1 MNKKFELVKENYIPY
16 KGRKLYQIRALRE
29 IQNERMIASI
39 KKGELGGYVESEKNL
54 SQEGNS
60 WICQSARIYD
70 NALVKDGALVG
81 NKVVVRGN
89 AIIEDIA
96 YVRAMQ
102 HGKTIIEDNARIG
115 GNSTVGSEDPFVSYN
130 TAQTAVC
137 GDSVIL
143 GNSIIERIHVN
154 DSLIRNADI
163 VDAQLYDS
171 IIYGEPGKR
180 DLFIA
185 SAFIQNSILYRSCG
199 KIEDSNIQSSIHAGQ
214 LKILGS
220 SIHGGE
226 FYNPLIKE
234 DGIEFPS
241 TNFKLFKERVR
252 REITNVIKFGRVPKE
267 LSWKGEFPRIKS
279 KEEVLKEYEEYK
291 RRSPYAFMHFLEFG
305 ITEDGKFERVNDP
318 LKIKN
323 YRFFIDSDKVDNF
336 CYQPPVKGVKIYPEH
351 SFTSIPS
358 SENLAYILCYKEAIN
373 AGLIKIEN
381 IDNPSIVT
389 EEWKKKQGFDET
401 GYVFII
407 TVEKN

>member
-1 MNKKFELVKENYIPY
+1 MSKKFELVKEKYITL
-16 KGRKLYQIRALRE
+16 KDGRKLYQIRALRE
-29 IQNERMIASI
+29 IQNERMIVSI

-60 WICQSARIYD
+60 WISQSARVYE
-70 NALVKDGALVG
+70 NALVKDGSLVG
-81 NKVVVRGN
+81 NKVIVRGN
-89 AIIEDIA
+89 AAIEDDA
-96 YVRAMQ
+96 YVRAMSI
-102 HGKTIIEDNARIG
+102 GKTIIEDNARIG
-115 GNSTVGSEDPFVSYN
+115 GISTVGLEDPFVVFNHKGTRIRGNSAILGN
-130 TAQTAVC
+130 TMIDRTDVK
-137 GDSVIL
+137 DSVIRDVH
-143 GNSIIERIHVN
+143 ITACDVEK
-154 DSLIRNADI
+154 
-163 VDAQLYDS
+163 S
-171 IIYGEPGKR
+171 IIYADY
-180 DLFIA
+180 DLFMT
-185 SAFIQNSILYRSCG
+185 SSSIQDVILYHSTGVIRDT
-199 KIEDSNIQSSIHAGQ
+199 EIQSSIHAGRV
-214 LKILGS
+214 KIIDGK
-220 SIHGGE
+220 IHGGE

-234 DGIEFPS
+234 GEVTFPS
-241 TNFKLFKERVR
+241 TNFHLLKERVE
-252 REITNVIKFGRVPKE
+252 RELTNVIKFGRVPKE
-267 LSWKGEFPRIKS
+267 ISWKGEFPRIKS

-381 IDNPSIVT
+381 IDNPSIIT
-389 EEWKKKQGFDET
+389 QEWKEGKGFDET

-407 TVEKN
+407 TVEK

>member
-1 MNKKFELVKENYIPY
+1 MSKKFELVKEKYIEL
-16 KGRKLYQIRALRE
+16 KDGRKLYQIRALRE
-29 IQNERMIASI
+29 IQNERMIVSI

-60 WICQSARIYD
+60 WICQSARVYE
-70 NALVKDGALVG
+70 NALVKDGSLVG
-81 NKVVVRGN
+81 NKVIVRGN
-89 AIIEDIA
+89 AAIEDDA
-96 YVRAMQ
+96 YVRAMSI
-102 HGKTIIEDNARIG
+102 GKTIIEDNARIG
-115 GNSTVGSEDPFVSYN
+115 GISTVGLEDPFVVFNHKGTRIRGNSAILGN
-130 TAQTAVC
+130 TMIDRTDVK
-137 GDSVIL
+137 DSVIRDVH
-143 GNSIIERIHVN
+143 ITACDVEK
-154 DSLIRNADI
+154 
-163 VDAQLYDS
+163 S
-171 IIYGEPGKR
+171 IIYADY
-180 DLFIA
+180 DLFMT
-185 SAFIQNSILYRSCG
+185 SSSIQDVILYHSTGVIRDT
-199 KIEDSNIQSSIHAGQ
+199 EIQSSIHAGRV
-214 LKILGS
+214 KIIDGK
-220 SIHGGE
+220 IQGGE

-234 DGIEFPS
+234 GEVTFPS
-241 TNFKLFKERVR
+241 TNFHLLKERVE
-252 REITNVIKFGRVPKE
+252 RELTNVIKFGRVPKE

-336 CYQPPVKGVKIYPEH
+336 CYQPPVKGVKIYPEY

-381 IDNPSIVT
+381 IDNLSIVT
-389 EEWKKKQGFDET
+389 EEWKEEKGFDET

-407 TVEKN
+407 TIEK

>member
-1 MNKKFELVKENYIPY
+1 MSKKFELVKEKYIEL
-16 KGRKLYQIRALRE
+16 KDGRKLYQIRALRE
-29 IQNERMIASI
+29 IQNERMIVSI

-60 WICQSARIYD
+60 WICQSARVYE
-70 NALVKDGALVG
+70 NALVKDGSLVG
-81 NKVVVRGN
+81 NKVIVRGN
-89 AIIEDIA
+89 AVIEDDA
-96 YVRAMQ
+96 YVRAMSI
-102 HGKTIIEDNARIG
+102 GKTIIEDNARIG
-115 GNSTVGSEDPFVSYN
+115 GISTVGLEDPFVVFNHKGTRIRGNSAILGN
-130 TAQTAVC
+130 TMIDRTDVK
-137 GDSVIL
+137 DSVIRDVH
-143 GNSIIERIHVN
+143 ITACDVEK
-154 DSLIRNADI
+154 
-163 VDAQLYDS
+163 S
-171 IIYGEPGKR
+171 IIYADY
-180 DLFIA
+180 DLFMT
-185 SAFIQNSILYRSCG
+185 SSSIQDVILYHSTGAIRDTE
-199 KIEDSNIQSSIHAGQ
+199 IHSSIHAGRV
-214 LKILGS
+214 KIIDGK
-220 SIHGGE
+220 IHGGE

-234 DGIEFPS
+234 GEVTFPS
-241 TNFKLFKERVR
+241 TNFHLLKERVE
-252 REITNVIKFGRVPKE
+252 RELTNVIKFGRVPKE

-381 IDNPSIVT
+381 IDNLSIVT
-389 EEWKKKQGFDET
+389 EEWKEEKGFDET

-407 TVEKN
+407 TIEK

>member
-1 MNKKFELVKENYIPY
+1 MSKKFELVKENYITL
-16 KGRKLYQIRALRE
+16 KDGRKLYQIRALRE
-29 IQNERMIASI
+29 IQNERMIVSI

-60 WICQSARIYD
+60 WISQSARVYE
-70 NALVKDGALVG
+70 NALVKDGSLVG
-81 NKVVVRGN
+81 NKVIVRGN
-89 AIIEDIA
+89 AAIEDDA
-96 YVRAMQ
+96 YVRAMSI
-102 HGKTIIEDNARIG
+102 GKTIIEDNARIG
-115 GNSTVGSEDPFVSYN
+115 GISTVGLEDPFVVFNHKGTRIRGNSAILGN
-130 TAQTAVC
+130 TMIDRTDVK
-137 GDSVIL
+137 DSVIRDVH
-143 GNSIIERIHVN
+143 ITACDVEK
-154 DSLIRNADI
+154 
-163 VDAQLYDS
+163 S
-171 IIYGEPGKR
+171 IIYADY
-180 DLFIA
+180 DLFMT
-185 SAFIQNSILYRSCG
+185 SSSIQDVILYHSTGVIRDT
-199 KIEDSNIQSSIHAGQ
+199 EIQSSIHAGRV
-214 LKILGS
+214 KIIDGK
-220 SIHGGE
+220 IQGGE

-234 DGIEFPS
+234 GEVTFPS
-241 TNFKLFKERVR
+241 TNFHLLKERVE
-252 REITNVIKFGRVPKE
+252 RELTNVIKFGRVPKE

-336 CYQPPVKGVKIYPEH
+336 CYQPPVKGVKIYPEY

-381 IDNPSIVT
+381 IDNLSIVT
-389 EEWKKKQGFDET
+389 EEWKEEKGFDET

-407 TVEKN
+407 TIEK

>member
-1 MNKKFELVKENYIPY
+1 MNKKFELVKENYIPF

-29 IQNERMIASI
+29 IQNERMIVSI

-60 WICQSARIYD
+60 WICQSARVYD
-70 NALVKDGALVG
+70 NATVEDGALVG
-81 NKVVVRGN
+81 NKVIVRGN

-115 GNSTVGSEDPFVSYN
+115 GDSTVGSEDPFVSYN
-130 TAQTAVC
+130 TTQTAVC

-154 DSLIRNADI
+154 DSLIRNAHI
-163 VDAQLYDS
+163 VDAQLHDS

-199 KIEDSNIQSSIHAGQ
+199 KIEDSNIQSSVHAGQ

-267 LSWKGEFPRIKS
+267 ISWKGEFPRIKT
-279 KEEVLKEYEEYK
+279 KEEVLEDYK
-291 RRSPYAFMHFLEFG
+291 
-305 ITEDGKFERVNDP
+305 NDP
-318 LKIKN
+318 APFRSFFEYGVKENGEMDWVTNPSEIKN
-323 YRFFIDSDKVDNF
+323 YQFFIDVDKVYNF
-336 CYQPPVKGVKIYPEH
+336 CYNPPLTGLKLYPEH
-351 SFTSIPS
+351 GFPFIPS
-358 SENLAYILCYKEAIN
+358 SENLTYILCYKKEGNGRIN
-373 AGLIKIEN
+373 TEK
-381 IDNPSIVT
+381 IDNPSTIT
-389 EEWKKKQGFDET
+389 QEWKEGKGFDET

-407 TVEKN
+407 TVEKK

>member
-1 MNKKFELVKENYIPY
+1 MSKKFELVKEKYIEL
-16 KGRKLYQIRALRE
+16 KDGRKLYQIRALRE
-29 IQNERMIASI
+29 IQNERMIVSI

-60 WICQSARIYD
+60 WICQSARVYE
-70 NALVKDGALVG
+70 NALVKDGSLVG
-81 NKVVVRGN
+81 NKVIVRGN
-89 AIIEDIA
+89 AAIEDDA
-96 YVRAMQ
+96 YVRAMSI
-102 HGKTIIEDNARIG
+102 GKTIIEDNARIG
-115 GNSTVGSEDPFVSYN
+115 GISTVGLEDPFVVFNHKGTRICGNSAILGN
-130 TAQTAVC
+130 TMIDRTDVK
-137 GDSVIL
+137 DSVIRDVH
-143 GNSIIERIHVN
+143 ITACDVEK
-154 DSLIRNADI
+154 
-163 VDAQLYDS
+163 S
-171 IIYGEPGKR
+171 IIYADY
-180 DLFIA
+180 DLFMT
-185 SAFIQNSILYRSCG
+185 SSSIQDVILYHSTGVIRDT
-199 KIEDSNIQSSIHAGQ
+199 EIQSSIHAGRV
-214 LKILGS
+214 KIIDGK
-220 SIHGGE
+220 IQGGE

-234 DGIEFPS
+234 GEVTFPS
-241 TNFKLFKERVR
+241 TNFHLLKERVE
-252 REITNVIKFGRVPKE
+252 RELTNVIKFGRVPKE

-336 CYQPPVKGVKIYPEH
+336 CYQPPVKGVKIYPEY

-381 IDNPSIVT
+381 IDNTSTIT
-389 EEWKKKQGFDET
+389 QEWKEGKGFDET

-407 TVEKN
+407 TIEK

>member
-1 MNKKFELVKENYIPY
+1 MNKKFELVKEKYIEL
-16 KGRKLYQIRALRE
+16 KDGRKLYQIRALRE
-29 IQNERMIASI
+29 IQNERMIVSI

-60 WICQSARIYD
+60 WICQSARVYE
-70 NALVKDGALVG
+70 NALVKDGSLVG
-81 NKVVVRGN
+81 NKVIVRGN
-89 AIIEDIA
+89 AAIEDDA
-96 YVRAMQ
+96 YVRAMSI
-102 HGKTIIEDNARIG
+102 GKTIIEDNARIG
-115 GNSTVGSEDPFVSYN
+115 GISTVGLEDPFVVFNHKGTRIRGNSAILGN
-130 TAQTAVC
+130 TMIDRTDVK
-137 GDSVIL
+137 DSVIRDVH
-143 GNSIIERIHVN
+143 ITACDVEK
-154 DSLIRNADI
+154 
-163 VDAQLYDS
+163 S
-171 IIYGEPGKR
+171 IIYADY
-180 DLFIA
+180 DLFMT
-185 SAFIQNSILYRSCG
+185 SSSIQDVILYHSTGVIRDT
-199 KIEDSNIQSSIHAGQ
+199 EIQSSIHAGRV
-214 LKILGS
+214 KIIDGK
-220 SIHGGE
+220 IQGGE

-234 DGIEFPS
+234 GEVTFPS
-241 TNFKLFKERVR
+241 TNFHLLKERVE
-252 REITNVIKFGRVPKE
+252 RELTNVIKFGRVPKE

-336 CYQPPVKGVKIYPEH
+336 CYQPPVKGVKIYPEY

-381 IDNPSIVT
+381 IDNLSIVT
-389 EEWKKKQGFDET
+389 EEWKEEKGFDET

-407 TVEKN
+407 TIEK

>member
-1 MNKKFELVKENYIPY
+1 MSKKFELVKEKYIEL
-16 KGRKLYQIRALRE
+16 KDGRKLYQIRALRE
-29 IQNERMIASI
+29 IQNERMIVSI

-60 WICQSARIYD
+60 WICQSARVYE
-70 NALVKDGALVG
+70 NALVKDGSLVG
-81 NKVVVRGN
+81 NKVIVRGN
-89 AIIEDIA
+89 AAIKDDA
-96 YVRAMQ
+96 YVRAMSI
-102 HGKTIIEDNARIG
+102 GKTIIEDNARIG
-115 GNSTVGSEDPFVSYN
+115 GISTVGLEDPFVVFNHKGTRIRGNSAILGN
-130 TAQTAVC
+130 TMIDRTDVK
-137 GDSVIL
+137 DSVIRDVH
-143 GNSIIERIHVN
+143 ITACDVEK
-154 DSLIRNADI
+154 
-163 VDAQLYDS
+163 S
-171 IIYGEPGKR
+171 IIYADY
-180 DLFIA
+180 DLFMT
-185 SAFIQNSILYRSCG
+185 SSSIQDVILYHSTGVIRDT
-199 KIEDSNIQSSIHAGQ
+199 EIQSSIHAGRV
-214 LKILGS
+214 KIIDGK
-220 SIHGGE
+220 IQGGE

-234 DGIEFPS
+234 GEVTFPS
-241 TNFKLFKERVR
+241 TNFHLLKERVE
-252 REITNVIKFGRVPKE
+252 RELTNVIKFGRVPKE

-336 CYQPPVKGVKIYPEH
+336 CYQPPVKGVKIYPEY

-381 IDNPSIVT
+381 IDNLSIVT
-389 EEWKKKQGFDET
+389 EEWKEEKGFDET

-407 TVEKN
+407 TIEK

>member
-1 MNKKFELVKENYIPY
+1 MSKKFELVKEKYIEL
-16 KGRKLYQIRALRE
+16 KDGRKLYQIRALRE
-29 IQNERMIASI
+29 IQNERMIVSI

-60 WICQSARIYD
+60 WICQSARVYE
-70 NALVKDGALVG
+70 NALVKDGSLVG
-81 NKVVVRGN
+81 NKVIVRGN
-89 AIIEDIA
+89 AAIEDDA
-96 YVRAMQ
+96 YVRAMSI
-102 HGKTIIEDNARIG
+102 GKTIIEDNARIG
-115 GNSTVGSEDPFVSYN
+115 GVSTVGLEDPFVVFNHKGTRIRGNSAILGN
-130 TAQTAVC
+130 TMIDRTDVK
-137 GDSVIL
+137 DSVIRDVH
-143 GNSIIERIHVN
+143 ITACDVEK
-154 DSLIRNADI
+154 
-163 VDAQLYDS
+163 S
-171 IIYGEPGKR
+171 IIYADY
-180 DLFIA
+180 DLFMT
-185 SAFIQNSILYRSCG
+185 SSSIQDVILYHSTGVIRDT
-199 KIEDSNIQSSIHAGQ
+199 EIQSSIHAGRV
-214 LKILGS
+214 KIIDGK
-220 SIHGGE
+220 IQGGE

-234 DGIEFPS
+234 GEVTFPS
-241 TNFKLFKERVR
+241 TNFHLLKERVE
-252 REITNVIKFGRVPKE
+252 RELTNVIKFGRVPKE

-336 CYQPPVKGVKIYPEH
+336 CYQPPVKGVKIYPEY

-381 IDNPSIVT
+381 IDNLSIVT
-389 EEWKKKQGFDET
+389 EEWKEEKGFDET

-407 TVEKN
+407 TIEK

>member
-1 MNKKFELVKENYIPY
+1 MSKKFELVKEKYIEL
-16 KGRKLYQIRALRE
+16 KDGRKLYQIRALRE
-29 IQNERMIASI
+29 IQNERMIVSI

-60 WICQSARIYD
+60 WISQSARVYE
-70 NALVKDGALVG
+70 NALVKDGSLVG
-81 NKVVVRGN
+81 NKVIVRGN
-89 AIIEDIA
+89 AAIEDDA
-96 YVRAMQ
+96 YVRAMSI
-102 HGKTIIEDNARIG
+102 GKTIIEDNARIG
-115 GNSTVGSEDPFVSYN
+115 GISTVGLEDPFVVFNHKGTRIRGNSAILGN
-130 TAQTAVC
+130 TMIDRTDVK
-137 GDSVIL
+137 DSVIRDVH
-143 GNSIIERIHVN
+143 ITACDVEK
-154 DSLIRNADI
+154 
-163 VDAQLYDS
+163 S
-171 IIYGEPGKR
+171 IIYADY
-180 DLFIA
+180 DLFMT
-185 SAFIQNSILYRSCG
+185 SSSIQDVILYHSTGVIRDT
-199 KIEDSNIQSSIHAGQ
+199 EIQSSIHAGRV
-214 LKILGS
+214 KIIDGK
-220 SIHGGE
+220 IHGGE

-234 DGIEFPS
+234 GEVTFPS
-241 TNFKLFKERVR
+241 TNFHLLKERVE
-252 REITNVIKFGRVPKE
+252 RELTNVIKFGRVPKE

-336 CYQPPVKGVKIYPEH
+336 CYQPPVKGVKIYPEY

-381 IDNPSIVT
+381 IDNLSIVT
-389 EEWKKKQGFDET
+389 EEWKEEKGFDET

-407 TVEKN
+407 TIEK

>member
-1 MNKKFELVKENYIPY
+1 MSKKFELVKEKYIEL
-16 KGRKLYQIRALRE
+16 KDGRKLYQIRALRE
-29 IQNERMIASI
+29 IQNERMIVSI

-60 WICQSARIYD
+60 WICQSARVYE
-70 NALVKDGALVG
+70 NALVKDGSLVG
-81 NKVVVRGN
+81 NKVIVRGN
-89 AIIEDIA
+89 AAIEDDA
-96 YVRAMQ
+96 YVRAMSI
-102 HGKTIIEDNARIG
+102 GKTIIEDNARIG
-115 GNSTVGSEDPFVSYN
+115 GISTVGLEDPFVVFNHKGTRIRGNSAILGN
-130 TAQTAVC
+130 TMIDRTDVK
-137 GDSVIL
+137 DSVIRDVH
-143 GNSIIERIHVN
+143 ITACDVEK
-154 DSLIRNADI
+154 
-163 VDAQLYDS
+163 S
-171 IIYGEPGKR
+171 IIYADY
-180 DLFIA
+180 DLFMT
-185 SAFIQNSILYRSCG
+185 SSSIQDVILYHSTGAIRDTE
-199 KIEDSNIQSSIHAGQ
+199 IRSSIHAGRV
-214 LKILGS
+214 KIIDGK
-220 SIHGGE
+220 IHGGE

-234 DGIEFPS
+234 GEVTFPS
-241 TNFKLFKERVR
+241 TNFHLLKERVE
-252 REITNVIKFGRVPKE
+252 RELINVIKFGRVPKE

-389 EEWKKKQGFDET
+389 EEWKEEKGFDDT

-407 TVEKN
+407 TVEK

>member
-1 MNKKFELVKENYIPY
+1 MSKKFELVKEKYIEL
-16 KGRKLYQIRALRE
+16 KDGRKLYQIRALRE
-29 IQNERMIASI
+29 IQNERMIVSI

-60 WICQSARIYD
+60 WICQSARVYE
-70 NALVKDGALVG
+70 NALVKDGSLVG
-81 NKVVVRGN
+81 NNVIVRGN
-89 AIIEDIA
+89 AAIEDDA
-96 YVRAMQ
+96 YVRAMSI
-102 HGKTIIEDNARIG
+102 GKTIIEDNARIG
-115 GNSTVGSEDPFVSYN
+115 GISTVGLEDPFVVFNHKGTRICGNSAILGN
-130 TAQTAVC
+130 TMIDRTDVK
-137 GDSVIL
+137 DSVIRDVH
-143 GNSIIERIHVN
+143 ITACDVEK
-154 DSLIRNADI
+154 
-163 VDAQLYDS
+163 S
-171 IIYGEPGKR
+171 IIYADY
-180 DLFIA
+180 DLFMT
-185 SAFIQNSILYRSCG
+185 SSSIQDVILYHSTGAIRDTE
-199 KIEDSNIQSSIHAGQ
+199 IHSSIHAGRV
-214 LKILGS
+214 KIIDGK
-220 SIHGGE
+220 IQGGE

-234 DGIEFPS
+234 GEVTFPS
-241 TNFKLFKERVR
+241 TNFHLLKERVE
-252 REITNVIKFGRVPKE
+252 RELTNVIKFGRVPKE

-381 IDNPSIVT
+381 IDNPSIIT
-389 EEWKKKQGFDET
+389 NEWKKKQGFDET

-407 TVEKN
+407 TVEK

>member
-1 MNKKFELVKENYIPY
+1 MNKKFELVKEKYIEL
-16 KGRKLYQIRALRE
+16 KDGRKLYQIRALRE
-29 IQNERMIASI
+29 IQNERMIVSI

-60 WICQSARIYD
+60 WICQSARVYE
-70 NALVKDGALVG
+70 NALVKDGSLVG
-81 NKVVVRGN
+81 NKVIVRGN
-89 AIIEDIA
+89 AAIEDDA
-96 YVRAMQ
+96 YVRAMSI
-102 HGKTIIEDNARIG
+102 GKTIIEDNARIG
-115 GNSTVGSEDPFVSYN
+115 GISTVGLEDPFVVFNHKGTRIRGNSAILGN
-130 TAQTAVC
+130 TMIDRTDVK
-137 GDSVIL
+137 DSVIRDVH
-143 GNSIIERIHVN
+143 ITACDVEK
-154 DSLIRNADI
+154 
-163 VDAQLYDS
+163 S
-171 IIYGEPGKR
+171 IIYADY
-180 DLFIA
+180 DLFMT
-185 SAFIQNSILYRSCG
+185 SSSIQDVILYHSTGVIRDT
-199 KIEDSNIQSSIHAGQ
+199 EIQSSIHAGRV
-214 LKILGS
+214 KIIDGK
-220 SIHGGE
+220 IQGGE

-234 DGIEFPS
+234 GEVTFPS
-241 TNFKLFKERVR
+241 TNFHLLKERVE
-252 REITNVIKFGRVPKE
+252 RELTNVIKFGRVPKE

-389 EEWKKKQGFDET
+389 EEWKEEKGFDET

-407 TVEKN
+407 TVEK

>member
-1 MNKKFELVKENYIPY
+1 MSKKFELVKEKYIEL
-16 KGRKLYQIRALRE
+16 KDGRKLYQIRALRE
-29 IQNERMIASI
+29 IQNERMIVSI

-60 WICQSARIYD
+60 WICQSARVYE
-70 NALVKDGALVG
+70 NALVKDGSLVG
-81 NKVVVRGN
+81 NKVIVRGN
-89 AIIEDIA
+89 AAIEDDA
-96 YVRAMQ
+96 YVRAMSI
-102 HGKTIIEDNARIG
+102 GKTIIEDNARIG
-115 GNSTVGSEDPFVSYN
+115 GISTVGLEDPFVVFNHKGTRICGNSAILGN
-130 TAQTAVC
+130 TMIDRTDVK
-137 GDSVIL
+137 DSVIRDVH
-143 GNSIIERIHVN
+143 ITACDVEK
-154 DSLIRNADI
+154 
-163 VDAQLYDS
+163 S
-171 IIYGEPGKR
+171 IIYADY
-180 DLFIA
+180 DLFMT
-185 SAFIQNSILYRSCG
+185 SSSIQDVILYHSTGVIRDT
-199 KIEDSNIQSSIHAGQ
+199 EIQSSIHAGRV
-214 LKILGS
+214 KIIDGK
-220 SIHGGE
+220 IQGGE

-234 DGIEFPS
+234 GEVTFPS
-241 TNFKLFKERVR
+241 TNFHLLKERVE
-252 REITNVIKFGRVPKE
+252 RELTNVIKFGRVPKE

-336 CYQPPVKGVKIYPEH
+336 CYQPPVKGVKIYPEY

-381 IDNPSIVT
+381 IDNTSTIT
-389 EEWKKKQGFDET
+389 QEWKEGKGFDET

-407 TVEKN
+407 TVEK

>member
-1 MNKKFELVKENYIPY
+1 MNKKFELVKEKYIEL
-16 KGRKLYQIRALRE
+16 KDGRKLYQIRALRE
-29 IQNERMIASI
+29 IQNERMIVSI

-60 WICQSARIYD
+60 WISQSARVYD
-70 NALVKDGALVG
+70 NALVKDGSLVG
-81 NKVVVRGN
+81 NKVIVRGN
-89 AIIEDIA
+89 AAIEDDA
-96 YVRAMQ
+96 YVRAMSI
-102 HGKTIIEDNARIG
+102 GKTIIEDNARIG
-115 GNSTVGSEDPFVSYN
+115 GISTVGLEDPFVVFNHKGTRICGNSAILGN
-130 TAQTAVC
+130 TMIDRTDVK
-137 GDSVIL
+137 DSVIRDVH
-143 GNSIIERIHVN
+143 ITACDVEK
-154 DSLIRNADI
+154 
-163 VDAQLYDS
+163 S
-171 IIYGEPGKR
+171 IIYADY
-180 DLFIA
+180 DLFMT
-185 SAFIQNSILYRSCG
+185 SSSIQDVILYHSTGAIRDTE
-199 KIEDSNIQSSIHAGQ
+199 IHSSIHAGRV
-214 LKILGS
+214 KIIDGK
-220 SIHGGE
+220 IHGGE

-234 DGIEFPS
+234 GEVTFPS
-241 TNFKLFKERVR
+241 TNFHLLKERVE
-252 REITNVIKFGRVPKE
+252 RELTNVIKFGRVPKE

-381 IDNPSIVT
+381 IDKPSTIT
-389 EEWKKKQGFDET
+389 QEWKEEKGFDET

-407 TVEKN
+407 TVEK

>member
-1 MNKKFELVKENYIPY
+1 MSKKFELVKEKYIEL
-16 KGRKLYQIRALRE
+16 KDGRKLYQIRALRE
-29 IQNERMIASI
+29 IQNERMIVSI

-60 WICQSARIYD
+60 WICQSARVYE
-70 NALVKDGALVG
+70 NALVKDGSLVG
-81 NKVVVRGN
+81 NKVIVRGN
-89 AIIEDIA
+89 AAIEDDA
-96 YVRAMQ
+96 YVRAMSI
-102 HGKTIIEDNARIG
+102 GKTIIEDNARIG
-115 GNSTVGSEDPFVSYN
+115 GISTVGLEDPFVVFNHKGTRICGNSAILGN
-130 TAQTAVC
+130 TMIDRTDVK
-137 GDSVIL
+137 DSVIRDVH
-143 GNSIIERIHVN
+143 ITACDVEK
-154 DSLIRNADI
+154 
-163 VDAQLYDS
+163 S
-171 IIYGEPGKR
+171 IIYADY
-180 DLFIA
+180 DLFMT
-185 SAFIQNSILYRSCG
+185 SSSIQDVILYHSTGVIRDT
-199 KIEDSNIQSSIHAGQ
+199 EIQSSIHAGRV
-214 LKILGS
+214 KIIDGK
-220 SIHGGE
+220 IQGGE

-234 DGIEFPS
+234 GEVTFPS
-241 TNFKLFKERVR
+241 TNFHLLKERVE
-252 REITNVIKFGRVPKE
+252 RELTNVIKFGRVPKE

-336 CYQPPVKGVKIYPEH
+336 CYQPPVKGVKIYPEY

-381 IDNPSIVT
+381 IDNLSIVT
-389 EEWKKKQGFDET
+389 EEWKEEKGFDET

-407 TVEKN
+407 TIEK

>member
-1 MNKKFELVKENYIPY
+1 MNKKFELVNEKYITL
-16 KGRKLYQIRALRE
+16 KDGRKLYQIRALRE
-29 IQNERMIASI
+29 IQNERIIVSI

-60 WICQSARIYD
+60 WICQSARVYE
-70 NALVKDGALVG
+70 NALVKDGSLVG
-81 NKVVVRGN
+81 NKVIVRGN
-89 AIIEDIA
+89 AAIEDDA
-96 YVRAMQ
+96 YVRAMSI
-102 HGKTIIEDNARIG
+102 GKTIIEDNARIG
-115 GNSTVGSEDPFVSYN
+115 GISTVGLEDPFVVFNHKGTRIRGNSAILGN
-130 TAQTAVC
+130 TMIDRTDVK
-137 GDSVIL
+137 DSVIRDVH
-143 GNSIIERIHVN
+143 ITACDVEK
-154 DSLIRNADI
+154 
-163 VDAQLYDS
+163 S
-171 IIYGEPGKR
+171 IIYADY
-180 DLFIA
+180 DLFMT
-185 SAFIQNSILYRSCG
+185 SSSIQDVILYHSTGVIRDT
-199 KIEDSNIQSSIHAGQ
+199 EIQSSIHAGRV
-214 LKILGS
+214 KIIDGK
-220 SIHGGE
+220 IHGGE

-234 DGIEFPS
+234 GEVTFPS
-241 TNFKLFKERVR
+241 TNFHLLKERVE
-252 REITNVIKFGRVPKE
+252 RELTNVIKFGRVPKE

-358 SENLAYILCYKEAIN
+358 NENLAYILCYKEAIN

-381 IDNPSIVT
+381 IDNPSTIT
-389 EEWKKKQGFDET
+389 QEWKEEKGFDET

-407 TVEKN
+407 TVEK

>member
-1 MNKKFELVKENYIPY
+1 MSKKFELVKEKYIEL
-16 KGRKLYQIRALRE
+16 KDGRKLYQIRSLRE
-29 IQNERMIASI
+29 IQNERMIVSI

-60 WICQSARIYD
+60 WICQSARVYE
-70 NALVKDGALVG
+70 NALVKDGSLVG
-81 NKVVVRGN
+81 NKVIVRGN
-89 AIIEDIA
+89 AVVEDIA
-96 YVRAMQ
+96 YVRAMSI
-102 HGKTIIEDNARIG
+102 GKTIIEDNSRIG
-115 GNSTVGSEDPFVSYN
+115 GISTVGLEDPFVVFNHKGTRIRGNS
-130 TAQTAVC
+130 A
-137 GDSVIL
+137 IL
-143 GNSIIERIHVN
+143 GNSIIDRIDVK
-154 DSLIRNADI
+154 DSVIRDVHITACD
-163 VDAQLYDS
+163 VEKS
-171 IIYGEPGKR
+171 IIYADD
-180 DLFIA
+180 DLFI
-185 SAFIQNSILYRSCG
+185 SSSLIQNTILYQSTGVIRDTE
-199 KIEDSNIQSSIHAGQ
+199 IHSSIHAGRV
-214 LKILGS
+214 KIIDGK
-220 SIHGGE
+220 IHGGE

-234 DGIEFPS
+234 GVVSFPS
-241 TNFKLFKERVR
+241 TNFHLLKKRVER
-252 REITNVIKFGRVPKE
+252 ELTNVIKFGRVPKE

-381 IDNPSIVT
+381 IDNPSIIT
-389 EEWKKKQGFDET
+389 QEWKEGKGFDET

-407 TVEKN
+407 TVEK

>member
-1 MNKKFELVKENYIPY
+1 MSKKFELVKEKYIEL
-16 KGRKLYQIRALRE
+16 KDGRKLYQIRALRE
-29 IQNERMIASI
+29 IQNERMIVSI

-60 WICQSARIYD
+60 WICQSARVYE
-70 NALVKDGALVG
+70 NALVKDGSLVG
-81 NKVVVRGN
+81 NKVIVRGN
-89 AIIEDIA
+89 AAIEDDA
-96 YVRAMQ
+96 YVRAMSI
-102 HGKTIIEDNARIG
+102 GKTIIEDNARIG
-115 GNSTVGSEDPFVSYN
+115 GISTVGLEDPFVVFNHKGTRIRGNSAILGN
-130 TAQTAVC
+130 TMIDRTDVK
-137 GDSVIL
+137 DSVIRDVH
-143 GNSIIERIHVN
+143 ITACDVEK
-154 DSLIRNADI
+154 
-163 VDAQLYDS
+163 S
-171 IIYGEPGKR
+171 IIYADY
-180 DLFIA
+180 DLFMT
-185 SAFIQNSILYRSCG
+185 SSSIQDVILYHSTGVIRDT
-199 KIEDSNIQSSIHAGQ
+199 EIQSSIHAGRV
-214 LKILGS
+214 KIIDGK
-220 SIHGGE
+220 IQGGE

-234 DGIEFPS
+234 GEVTFPS
-241 TNFKLFKERVR
+241 TNFHLLKERVE
-252 REITNVIKFGRVPKE
+252 RELTNVIKFGRVPKE

-381 IDNPSIVT
+381 IDNLSIVT
-389 EEWKKKQGFDET
+389 EEWKEEKGFDET

-407 TVEKN
+407 TVEK